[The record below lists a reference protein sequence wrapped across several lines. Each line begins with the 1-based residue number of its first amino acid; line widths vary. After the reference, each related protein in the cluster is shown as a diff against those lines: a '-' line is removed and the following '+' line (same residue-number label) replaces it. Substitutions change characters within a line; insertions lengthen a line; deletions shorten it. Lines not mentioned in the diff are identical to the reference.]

1 MISGEGV
8 ICTPGLSAGTSTTEY
23 ASSAAPSGAGSRTS
37 VVKKSATGAFEMNDL
52 RPDSTNSAPAVPAGR
67 SVVVI
72 ALRSE
77 PASGSVSASAAND
90 SPEATRGSHA
100 RRCVSLPPRA
110 MA

>member
-1 MISGEGV
+1 
-8 ICTPGLSAGTSTTEY
+8 
-23 ASSAAPSGAGSRTS
+23 
-37 VVKKSATGAFEMNDL
+37 MNDL
-52 RPDSTNSAPAVPAGR
+52 LPESRNSSPPAPAGR
-67 SVVVI
+67 RVVLI

-90 SPEATRGSHA
+90 SPEATRGSQA